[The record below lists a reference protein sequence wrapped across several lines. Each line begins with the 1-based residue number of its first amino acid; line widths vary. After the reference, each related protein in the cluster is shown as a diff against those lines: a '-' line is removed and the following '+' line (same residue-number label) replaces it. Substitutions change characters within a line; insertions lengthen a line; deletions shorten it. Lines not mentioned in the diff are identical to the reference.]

1 MCRCTELYSVSG
13 NVERVKLNRTE
24 ERRDG
29 SPRGRREGGEPRDK
43 DGEMERKKKE
53 REKREEGKIVENME
67 SRKRKVW
74 REREVRVR

>member
-1 MCRCTELYSVSG
+1 MDL
-13 NVERVKLNRTE
+13 
-24 ERRDG
+24 
-29 SPRGRREGGEPRDK
+29 REGGGRGGGRETK
-43 DGEMERKKKE
+43 TERWKEKKK

>member
-29 SPRGRREGGEPRDK
+29 SPRGRGGEPRDK
-43 DGEMERKKKE
+43 DGEMERKKKRE
-53 REKREEGKIVENME
+53 RNGKRE
-67 SRKRKVW
+67 RL
-74 REREVRVR
+74 

>member
-43 DGEMERKKKE
+43 DGEMERKKKRE
-53 REKREEGKIVENME
+53 RNGKRE
-67 SRKRKVW
+67 RL
-74 REREVRVR
+74 

>member
-29 SPRGRREGGEPRDK
+29 SPRGRRGGGEPRDK
-43 DGEMERKKKE
+43 DGEMERKKKRE
-53 REKREEGKIVENME
+53 RNGKRE
-67 SRKRKVW
+67 RL
-74 REREVRVR
+74 

>member
-29 SPRGRREGGEPRDK
+29 SPRGRREGGGAERQRRRD
-43 DGEMERKKKE
+43 GKKKKK